1 MSKVKTILRYI
12 LTIILTLAI
21 IVLVLVNIA
30 TSTLLNKN
38 FVLGKLDETAYYV
51 KIYGQIKE
59 NFKNYIQQSGLE
71 EEVLNDIIT
80 QEQVEKDTQNI
91 ITNLYHDINEEV
103 STEEIKNKLSAN
115 IKKQTKGMLIT
126 SEQQKSIDRFIDD
139 ICNEYRI
146 GIAHFGFEKS
156 IYSVYEKVN
165 NVVNL
170 ANKASLI
177 IIGISLLALIIV
189 STHRLYKFFAFLG
202 IALFSSGLFFTIVNV
217 YINSKVNIQ
226 TITILNDAF
235 SFTLRE
241 ILQSILDNVQNYG
254 IYLIIPGIVLIII
267 PNLLHNIT
275 KYNQKNKTNFDKKLE
290 NSND

>member
-103 STEEIKNKLSAN
+103 STEEIKK
-115 IKKQTKGMLIT
+115 TKGMLIT